1 MMIQKWSIDSLRELE
16 LKAAERVF
24 EAAIPDAFEKEGL
37 SFMKEEI
44 SGEILHKKKM
54 LKEALEMPA
63 EDIYFMVAKLEEGVI
78 GIISISPCGEDI
90 KKCTQN
96 ELAHLQELGSLYV
109 LPEYQDQ
116 GIGSALIGAMTEHLS
131 GLGIAE
137 FCLDSGY
144 KRAQKRWQR
153 KFGAPCKVVPDYW
166 GPGSDHMIWHCR
178 VADFVR

>member
-1 MMIQKWSIDSLRELE
+1 MKQKWSIDSLRESD
-16 LKAAERVF
+16 LKSAERVF

-44 SGEILHKKKM
+44 QGEILHKKKM
-54 LKEALEMPA
+54 LKEALNMPDA
-63 EDIYFMVAKLEEGVI
+63 GIYFLVAKLEEKII
-78 GIISISPCGEDI
+78 GIISISPCGADI

-116 GIGSALIGAMTEHLS
+116 GIGSALIGAMIEHLS
-131 GLGIAE
+131 AQGIEE

-153 KFGAPCKVVPDYW
+153 KFGAPCQVVADYW

-178 VADFVR
+178 VADF